1 MKKFYKIL
9 NNIYLCLRFP
19 FLYPRNRF
27 TDKHQVSPNWL
38 LKLSNKYHKKSY
50 AKISLGYRFY
60 KDPKECIETN
70 TVIEHVGKYDFKVS
84 LISNS
89 ILKFESQYIESS
101 FEFNI
106 QKHVGNGFIITGITT
121 SINPF
126 TGDPYIIYHV
136 YKNEVLDINYGF
148 AFKTFNICINKRNE
162 KIYNFINYVWENIIN
177 RICFIP
183 LSTELDAMPE
193 GWRKT
198 FGIQMCKE
206 IKQILKQ
213 NKSLYSYRILQIKEK
228 YGELRWYDEN
238 TTNEIQDII
247 AKYSYISRYTCIDC
261 GKPAHYLSVGWICP
275 YCQEHAPNNSQERK
289 DFYGWIKQ

>member
-1 MKKFYKIL
+1 MKKFFKIL
-9 NNIYLCLRFP
+9 QSIYLCLRFP

-27 TDKHQVSPNWL
+27 TDKHQVYPNWL

-60 KDPKECIETN
+60 KNPRECTETN

-89 ILKFESQYIESS
+89 ILKFESKYAEFP
-101 FEFNI
+101 FEFNL
-106 QKHVGNGFIITGITT
+106 QKHVGSNFTITGITVD
-121 SINPF
+121 INPF
-126 TGDPYIIYHV
+126 TGDPFIIYHTH
-136 YKNEVLDINYGF
+136 KNEITDDNYGF

-162 KIYNFINYVWENIIN
+162 RIYNFINYVWENIIN

-183 LSTELDAMPE
+183 LSTELDAMPK

-228 YGELRWYDEN
+228 YGELRWYDKN
-238 TTNEIQDII
+238 TTGEIQDII
-247 AKYSYISRYTCIDC
+247 AKYSYISSYTCIDC
-261 GKPAHYLSVGWICP
+261 GKPARYLSVGWICP

-289 DFYGWIKQ
+289 DFYGWIK

>member
-27 TDKHQVSPNWL
+27 TDKYQVSPNWL

-60 KDPKECIETN
+60 KDPRECIETN

-126 TGDPYIIYHV
+126 TGDPYI
-136 YKNEVLDINYGF
+136 
-148 AFKTFNICINKRNE
+148 
-162 KIYNFINYVWENIIN
+162 
-177 RICFIP
+177 
-183 LSTELDAMPE
+183 
-193 GWRKT
+193 
-198 FGIQMCKE
+198 
-206 IKQILKQ
+206 
-213 NKSLYSYRILQIKEK
+213 
-228 YGELRWYDEN
+228 
-238 TTNEIQDII
+238 
-247 AKYSYISRYTCIDC
+247 RY
-261 GKPAHYLSVGWICP
+261 
-275 YCQEHAPNNSQERK
+275 
-289 DFYGWIKQ
+289 